1 LSNVTFMRRKEK
13 GLCVYC
19 GKDLQGKSTQ
29 CKECMRRRDSMYL
42 SDRKK
47 PQAENPQEHRFLKGI
62 KNPNTKL
69 DEDCKQAMEEGLSY
83 GKWRMK
89 KEMRE
94 RGEIT

>member
-1 LSNVTFMRRKEK
+1 MNVTFMRRKEK

-19 GKDLQGKSTQ
+19 GKDLQGKHTI
-29 CKECMRRRDSMYL
+29 CKECMQRGDRMYR

-47 PQAENPQEHRFLKGI
+47 PEPENPQEHRFLKGI
-62 KNPNTKL
+62 KNPNKKL
-69 DEDCKQAMEEGLSY
+69 DEDAAKAYEEGLSY

-94 RGEIT
+94 RGEIK